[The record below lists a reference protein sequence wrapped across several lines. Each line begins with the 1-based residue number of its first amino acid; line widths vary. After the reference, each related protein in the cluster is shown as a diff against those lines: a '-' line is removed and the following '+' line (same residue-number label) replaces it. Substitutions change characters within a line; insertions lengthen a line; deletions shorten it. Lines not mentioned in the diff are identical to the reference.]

1 MTSEGFMD
9 TKISITTDKGTTKEV
24 NQDSTMVKVASTAQY
39 GKIVMGVLCDGM
51 GGLTQGEVASAKAI
65 ELMGKWFVEGLP
77 MALYHKNV
85 TERLDRTETL
95 DIISEI
101 TRGWQTLALDINAE
115 ILDYGNQHRCML
127 GTTMVALLVI
137 GGEYVIMNI
146 GDSRVYGS
154 DRGQAVLLTH
164 DQSVVQDMIDK
175 GMMTEQEAENSPQK
189 SVLLQCLGVSEDV
202 KPQMVRGKIERGQ
215 EFVLCSDGFWR
226 GLTQDE
232 LNSCLSHPSTA
243 TEDDMKKNLD
253 RLVETLKNR
262 GEKDNISVINI
273 CIE

>member
-1 MTSEGFMD
+1 MTAEGFMN
-9 TKISITTDKGTTKEV
+9 TKICITTDKGTIKEV

-39 GKIVMGVLCDGM
+39 GKIVLGVLCDGM

-85 TERLDRTETL
+85 TERLDRTESL

-101 TRGWQTLALDINAE
+101 TRGWQTLALDINNE
-115 ILDYGNQHRCML
+115 ILSYGNQNRCML
-127 GTTMVALLVI
+127 GTTMVALLII

-154 DRGQAVLLTH
+154 DNGGTVLLTH

-175 GMMTEQEAENSPQK
+175 GMMTEEEAERSPQK
-189 SVLLQCLGVSEDV
+189 SVLLQCLGVSENV
-202 KPQMVRGKIERGQ
+202 NPQIVRGKLEPEQ
-215 EFVLCSDGFWR
+215 KFVLCSDGFWR
-226 GLTQDE
+226 LLTQPE
-232 LNSCLSHPSTA
+232 LNSCLCHPSSV

-253 RLVETLKNR
+253 HLVELIKAR

-273 CIE
+273 CVE